1 VFEFLEAAQIELD
14 EAFNWYEAQQ
24 LNLGVQF
31 LTEFDAA
38 IRRIV
43 AYPKSYALLGSDI
56 RRCLI
61 KRFPGV
67 LSGIFTSII
76 LIFTKLKSLTEI
88 LVCFFDEDELV
99 DLYYRNCDRG
109 NMPYSTF

>member
-1 VFEFLEAAQIELD
+1 MKIEFLEAAQAELD

-24 LNLGVQF
+24 LNLGFEF
-31 LTEFDAA
+31 LTEFDNA

-61 KRFPGV
+61 KRFPYGV
-67 LSGIFTSII
+67 WYGIDAETIVI
-76 LIFTKLKSLTEI
+76 VAVAHLHRKPNYWTKRLA
-88 LVCFFDEDELV
+88 
-99 DLYYRNCDRG
+99 
-109 NMPYSTF
+109 

>member
-1 VFEFLEAAQIELD
+1 MKIEFLEAAQTELD

-43 AYPKSYALLGSDI
+43 TYPKSYALLGSDV

-61 KRFPGV
+61 KRFPYGV
-67 LSGIFTSII
+67 LYGIDTDTIVI
-76 LIFTKLKSLTEI
+76 VAVAHLHRKPNYWI
-88 LVCFFDEDELV
+88 
-99 DLYYRNCDRG
+99 DRLA
-109 NMPYSTF
+109 